1 MIENQIGSRY
11 AEALSNSLSDEG
23 RLAPALESLKDI
35 AGAFEADLQLA
46 RFFSHPSIPFD
57 KKAGLAAEIGSK
69 VNAGPEILNLLKILV
84 DRQKINYVKNIAE
97 YFEKYVSERLNQVRV
112 NIVSAYPLT
121 DGQIEKLK
129 TSLDR
134 ILGKSAI
141 IETSVDESLIGG
153 VRLSVGSLVADA
165 TLKNRLALLKRS
177 LEKEEAFGEFAS
189 G

>member
-1 MIENQIGSRY
+1 MIENQIGNRY
-11 AEALSNSLSDEG
+11 AEALSNSLSDNG
-23 RLAPALESLKDI
+23 GLTTALESLKDI
-35 AGAFEADLQLA
+35 AEAFETDPQLG
-46 RFFSHPSIPFD
+46 RFFTHPAIPVD
-57 KKAGLAAEIGSK
+57 KKNALAKEIGGK
-69 VNAGPEILNLLKILV
+69 VKAGQEILNLLRLLV
-84 DRQKINYVKNIAE
+84 NRQKINYVKNIAE

-112 NIVSAYPLT
+112 NVVSAYPLT
-121 DGQIEKLK
+121 NGQIEKLK

-141 IETSVDESLIGG
+141 IEASVDESLIGG

-177 LEKEEAFGEFAS
+177 LEKEEALGEFAS